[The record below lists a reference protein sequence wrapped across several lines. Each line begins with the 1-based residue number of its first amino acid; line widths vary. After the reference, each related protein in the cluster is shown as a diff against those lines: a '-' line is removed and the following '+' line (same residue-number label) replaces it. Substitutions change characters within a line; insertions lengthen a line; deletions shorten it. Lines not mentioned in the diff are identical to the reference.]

1 MYRCQTTEKFAPLTP
16 KSWGIDYCICETD
29 IVMKEKRN
37 NKTKM
42 IFVRLEEAEYDT
54 LISRQKKTTERNLSA
69 YIRKILAGKPMIK
82 SVQNES
88 LREVIVTLSLLQ
100 KDLNG
105 IGNNYNQMVKR
116 LHTIDRIP
124 EIKAWMQTYLNE
136 RQHILDATITLKEC
150 LDKTA
155 QKWLQE

>member
-1 MYRCQTTEKFAPLTP
+1 
-16 KSWGIDYCICETD
+16 
-29 IVMKEKRN
+29 MKENKN

-54 LISRQKKTTERNLSA
+54 LINRQKKTTERNLSA

-88 LREVIVTLSLLQ
+88 LHEVIVTLSLLQ

-116 LHTIDRIP
+116 LHTTDKIP
-124 EIKAWMQTYLNE
+124 EIKVWMQHYLDE
-136 RQHILDATITLKEC
+136 RQHIIDATITLKEY

>member
-1 MYRCQTTEKFAPLTP
+1 MN
-16 KSWGIDYCICETD
+16 

-42 IFVRLEEAEYDT
+42 IFVRLEEQDYIT
-54 LISRQKKTTERNLSA
+54 LIGRQKSTTERNLSA
-69 YIRKILAGKPMIK
+69 YCRKLLMAKPVIK
-82 SVQNES
+82 SVQNDS
-88 LREVIVTLSLLQ
+88 LREVLHTLSLLQ

-116 LHTIDRIP
+116 LHTADKIP
-124 EIKAWMQTYLNE
+124 EIKTWFLQYLNE
-136 RQHILDATITLKEC
+136 KDRMLSAIEDIKKY

-155 QKWLQE
+155 EKWLQE

>member
-1 MYRCQTTEKFAPLTP
+1 
-16 KSWGIDYCICETD
+16 
-29 IVMKEKRN
+29 MKENKK

-42 IFVRLEEAEYDT
+42 IFVRLEEAEYET
-54 LISRQKKTTERNLSA
+54 LISRLKKTTERNLSA

-88 LREVIVTLSLLQ
+88 LREVIVTLSQLQ

-116 LHTIDRIP
+116 LHTTDKIP
-124 EIKAWMQTYLNE
+124 EIKTWMQHYLNE
-136 RQHILDATITLKEC
+136 RQHILDATKTLKEY
-150 LDKTA
+150 LDETA

>member
-1 MYRCQTTEKFAPLTP
+1 
-16 KSWGIDYCICETD
+16 
-29 IVMKEKRN
+29 MKEKRN

-42 IFVRLEEAEYDT
+42 IFVRLEEQDYQT
-54 LISRQKKTTERNLSA
+54 LISRQKSTTERNLSA
-69 YIRKILAGKPMIK
+69 YCRKLLMAKPVIK

-88 LREVIVTLSLLQ
+88 LREILYTLSQLQ

-116 LHTIDRIP
+116 LHVTDKIP
-124 EIKAWMQTYLNE
+124 EIKTWFLNYLNE
-136 RQHILDATITLKEC
+136 KERMLSGIEYIRQY

-155 QKWLQE
+155 EKWLQE

>member
-1 MYRCQTTEKFAPLTP
+1 
-16 KSWGIDYCICETD
+16 
-29 IVMKEKRN
+29 
-37 NKTKM
+37 M

-82 SVQNES
+82 SVQSES

>member
-1 MYRCQTTEKFAPLTP
+1 
-16 KSWGIDYCICETD
+16 
-29 IVMKEKRN
+29 MKENKK

-42 IFVRLEEAEYDT
+42 IFVRLEEAEYET

-88 LREVIVTLSLLQ
+88 LREVMVTLSLLQ

-105 IGNNYNQMVKR
+105 IGNNYNQMVKK
-116 LHTIDRIP
+116 LHTTDKIP
-124 EIKAWMQTYLNE
+124 EIKAWMQHYLNE
-136 RQHILDATITLKEC
+136 REHILDATKTLKEC

>member
-1 MYRCQTTEKFAPLTP
+1 
-16 KSWGIDYCICETD
+16 
-29 IVMKEKRN
+29 MKE
-37 NKTKM
+37 NKKNKNKM

-54 LISRQKKTTERNLSA
+54 LIRRQKKTTERNLSG

-88 LREVIVTLSLLQ
+88 LREVIITLSLLQ

-105 IGNNYNQMVKR
+105 IGNNFNQMVKR
-116 LHTIDRIP
+116 LHATDRIP

-136 RQHILDATITLKEC
+136 RQHILDATKTLKEY

>member
-1 MYRCQTTEKFAPLTP
+1 M
-16 KSWGIDYCICETD
+16 D
-29 IVMKEKRN
+29 IVMRDKRN

-105 IGNNYNQMVKR
+105 IGNNYNQMVKK
-116 LHTIDRIP
+116 LHATDKIS
-124 EIKAWMQTYLNE
+124 EIKAWMSTYLIE
-136 RQHILDATITLKEC
+136 RERIFDATKTLRDC
-150 LDKTA
+150 LNKTA

>member
-1 MYRCQTTEKFAPLTP
+1 
-16 KSWGIDYCICETD
+16 
-29 IVMKEKRN
+29 MKEEKS
-37 NKTKM
+37 NKTK
-42 IFVRLEEAEYDT
+42 IIHIRLDKNEHDA
-54 LISRQKKTTERNLSA
+54 LIRKQKGTTERNLSS
-69 YIRKILAGKPMIK
+69 YCRKVLQGKPLIK

-88 LREVIVTLSLLQ
+88 LLEILHTLSLLQ

-116 LHTIDRIP
+116 LHTTSQIP
-124 EIKAWMQTYLNE
+124 EVKKWFAGFLSEKGKMLEGIQSVKLY
-136 RQHILDATITLKEC
+136 

>member
-1 MYRCQTTEKFAPLTP
+1 MN
-16 KSWGIDYCICETD
+16 

-42 IFVRLEEAEYDT
+42 IFVRLEEQDYIT
-54 LISRQKKTTERNLSA
+54 LIGRQKATTERNLSA
-69 YIRKILAGKPMIK
+69 YCRKLLMAKPVIK
-82 SVQNES
+82 SVQNDS
-88 LREVIVTLSLLQ
+88 LREVLHTLSLLQ

-116 LHTIDRIP
+116 LHTTDKIP
-124 EIKAWMQTYLNE
+124 EIKAWMQNYLNE
-136 RQHILDATITLKEC
+136 RQHILEATKTLKEC

>member
-1 MYRCQTTEKFAPLTP
+1 MR
-16 KSWGIDYCICETD
+16 D
-29 IVMKEKRN
+29 KRN

-54 LISRQKKTTERNLSA
+54 LIGRQKKTTERNLSA

-88 LREVIVTLSLLQ
+88 LHEVIVTLSLLQ

-116 LHTIDRIP
+116 LHTTDKIP
-124 EIKAWMQTYLNE
+124 EIIAWMQNYLNE
-136 RQHILDATITLKEC
+136 RQHILDAIKTLKEC